1 MVRMRTRAARKTTA
15 KGAKIISGLISNT
28 KFFRTGKGNGSWVNK
43 RITSVAKKATR
54 SNWRARMGSSTSK
67 DYRATFFKK
76 HPHNKGKVVVHHA
89 VEQNVLKR
97 YPGRFTT
104 SEMHSI
110 ENLRGIP
117 KGQVNGRVHL
127 SEIRKDWSKF
137 YKDYPNA
144 TRQQILNHATKVDLR
159 FGTNFNPP
167 VP

>member
-1 MVRMRTRAARKTTA
+1 MARVRTRAARKATA
-15 KGAKIISGLISNT
+15 KGAKVISGLISNT
-28 KFFRTGKGNGSWVNK
+28 KFFRTGKGGGSWSNK
-43 RITSVAKKATR
+43 AITSTTKRSARSTYKAR
-54 SNWRARMGSSTSK
+54 LGSSTSK

-76 HPHNKGKVVVHHA
+76 HPHLKGKVVVHHA

-97 YPGRFTT
+97 YKGKITP
-104 SEMHSI
+104 SQMHSI

-127 SEIRKDWSKF
+127 SEIRKDWNQF
-137 YKDYPNA
+137 YKANPNA
-144 TRQQILNHATKVDLR
+144 TQAQILKHATDVDLK